1 MFVQSIG
8 SVELVSARREWILD
22 RISAEQRVT
31 TNGAAG
37 DLGVSVDTIRRDL
50 RYLHD
55 RGLLR
60 RVHGG
65 AVKASPLSSS
75 FTGRATDDSTERNK
89 LADAIVARLR
99 PGQVVGLDAGTTSS
113 EIASRIPRSVEITII
128 TNSPAVAV
136 ALGDHPNAS
145 VILVGGEVDLR
156 WMAVTGS
163 AAVDAIRD
171 HHLDLAVVGVC
182 SFDATAGATT
192 RSRKEVSTK
201 KALIAAAAEVLI
213 PVESHKLDT
222 VSPFHVADA
231 AGLDILLVTDAVGS
245 ERIDQYRTAGIDVVG
260 A

>member
-1 MFVQSIG
+1 MQAVD
-8 SVELVSARREWILD
+8 SVELVTARREWILD

-31 TNGAAG
+31 TNSAAS

-89 LADAIVARLR
+89 LADAVVARLR
-99 PGQVVGLDAGTTSS
+99 PGQVVGLDAGTTSV
-113 EIASRIPRSVEITII
+113 EIASRLPRSLEITII
-128 TNSPAVAV
+128 TNGPAVAV
-136 ALGDHPNAS
+136 ALGDHPSAS

-156 WMAVTGS
+156 WMAATGS
-163 AAVDAIRD
+163 AAVDAIRN

-192 RSRKEVSTK
+192 RSWNEVSTK
-201 KALIAAAAEVLI
+201 QALIASAAEVLI

-222 VSPFHVADA
+222 VSPFQVANA
-231 AGLDILLVTDAVGS
+231 ADLDVLLVTDAVGA
-245 ERIDQYRTAGIDVVG
+245 ERIEQYRAAGIDFVRT
-260 A
+260 